1 MDLYFLLLK
10 TPTGV
15 IMKISGEVRLE
26 ERKTPTIKGL
36 YEVLMDWVQ
45 LCTQKII

>member
-10 TPTGV
+10 TLTGV
-15 IMKISGEVRLE
+15 IKRLEVRLE

-36 YEVLMDWVQ
+36 YEVLTD
-45 LCTQKII
+45 